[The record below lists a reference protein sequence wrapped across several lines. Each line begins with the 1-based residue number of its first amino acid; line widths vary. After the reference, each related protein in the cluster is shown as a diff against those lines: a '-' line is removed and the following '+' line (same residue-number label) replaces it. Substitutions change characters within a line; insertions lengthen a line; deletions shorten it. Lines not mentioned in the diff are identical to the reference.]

1 MKDTY
6 LVKAIVEAMLNDLDI
21 YEDVEKESA
30 SEGTFYTTSFFSSYD
45 NSETVK
51 DNCKQ
56 L

>member
-6 LVKAIVEAMLNDLDI
+6 LVKAIVEDMLNDLDI
-21 YEDVEKESA
+21 YKNIEKEP
-30 SEGTFYTTSFFSSYD
+30 ETRGTFYTTSFFSSYD
-45 NSETVK
+45 NSDIVK